1 MTITI
6 QVEVWTILIVT
17 VMLCVLVVF
26 LGNKIKKSDPAK
38 KPEGAANV
46 GLLLVQ
52 FIDGMVHDNMDES
65 YVKHLGP
72 VIGTIGLYILC
83 SNLISLIGLPNPTA
97 NYSVTLTLAL
107 CAWVIIEGTQI
118 KVKHVGPFLKGFL
131 DPFFL
136 FLPINIFGELSPIL
150 SMSMRLFGNILV
162 GGILMELVYNATSLL
177 SGLVPVIGQINF
189 MGPVLAPAL
198 HAYFDVFAGV
208 LQTYIFIM
216 LTTVLAKSKSE

>member
-17 VMLCVLVVF
+17 GMLCVLVVF
-26 LGNKIKKSDPAK
+26 LGNKIKKADPAQ

-65 YVKHLGP
+65 YVKNLGP

-83 SNLISLIGLPNPTA
+83 SNLISLLGLPNPTA

-177 SGLVPVIGQINF
+177 SGLIPVIGQINF
-189 MGPVLAPAL
+189 MGPVIAPAL